1 MKPIRWVGSSKKDL
15 LSMPEE
21 VRAEFGHALYLAQ
34 EGDKPDNAKPLK
46 GYRGAGVLEIIESH
60 DGNAYRAVYTV
71 RFEEAVYVL
80 HCFQKKSRDGISTPQ
95 QEMDLIDSRLKVAEQ
110 EHEKWKATKH

>member
-1 MKPIRWVGSSKKDL
+1 
-15 LSMPEE
+15 MPEG
-21 VRAEFGHALYLAQ
+21 VRTEFGHALYLVQ

-46 GYRGAGVLEIIESH
+46 GYRGAGVLEISESH

-80 HCFQKKSRDGISTPQ
+80 HCFQKKSKDGISTSQ
-95 QEMDLIDSRLKVAEQ
+95 QEMDLVNSRLKVAEQ
-110 EHEKWKATKH
+110 ENEKWKATKR